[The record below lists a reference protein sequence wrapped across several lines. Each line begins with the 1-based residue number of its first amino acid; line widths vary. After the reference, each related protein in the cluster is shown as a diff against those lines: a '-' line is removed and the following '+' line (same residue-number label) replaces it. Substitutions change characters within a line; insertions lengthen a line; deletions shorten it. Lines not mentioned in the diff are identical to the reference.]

1 MRSLG
6 LILLIVIFSFPMLCR
21 AEESCLWLNA
31 ATAGGV
37 LGGAVS
43 ATVSQANAHTPRLQ
57 TANAKSGAGPL
68 SANASATGYA
78 GNGMDDSD
86 CSFVRQPPSAGSLR
100 IEVRTMSK
108 PVKEFAAYTAR
119 CGARAVPLQAI
130 GNEAFACERK
140 EKSGQLAEQVV
151 GRVRERSFVVR
162 LCIKDAS
169 ITLALLREK
178 GQKVA
183 EIVAGNL
190 F

>member
-6 LILLIVIFSFPMLCR
+6 LILLIVFFSFPMLCR

-31 ATAGGV
+31 ATAGGI

-43 ATVSQANAHTPRLQ
+43 ATVSQANAHTP
-57 TANAKSGAGPL
+57 KL
-68 SANASATGYA
+68 SANPSVTGYA

-108 PVKEFAAYTAR
+108 PAREFASYTAR
-119 CGARAVPLQAI
+119 CGPHAVPLQAI
-130 GNEAFACERK
+130 GNEAFACDRK
-140 EKSGQLAEQVV
+140 EKSGQLSEQVV

-162 LCIKDAS
+162 LSMNDAS
-169 ITLALLREK
+169 ITRSLLREK
-178 GQKVA
+178 AQKVA